1 MIQRILIAMLLP
13 SALSAP
19 SGGACAAPM
28 PLEPASTDATPTRP
42 ATSVPGDTPISGAG
56 PESISDSGSGPTSRL
71 GDEPTVV
78 PPFRIGA
85 GFLHQFDAS
94 LDVGGRYSVR
104 RTYAGAGASFELT
117 PTLDLV
123 LSGAFAH
130 EHYRF
135 IGDGSFTP
143 APWRD
148 VLTIS
153 LAPRLA
159 WAIDD
164 HWGVSAGP
172 VVQFTGETGADFDD
186 SIQWGG
192 IASVRHAFDRDHVIG
207 VGLLVLTQLEDDP
220 LFLPVPLVDWHLGD
234 GWRISNVRGPEAN
247 PFAGLELVKRFDA
260 TWEVAAGA
268 AYSTRRFRL
277 DRSGPIPSGVG
288 EESFVPVFGR
298 LTVRPEPW
306 LRFDLM
312 AGVSF
317 LGRIELADGAGSR
330 ISVADA
336 DPAPILGIFGSIR
349 F

>member
-1 MIQRILIAMLLP
+1 MSKKSPCVFLGWCVLLAQVP
-13 SALSAP
+13 LLDAHGQSAEARETADNAPAQSEPGPVSDEPTAPEPALSPDVPPIVAP
-19 SGGACAAPM
+19 SG
-28 PLEPASTDATPTRP
+28 EP
-42 ATSVPGDTPISGAG
+42 PIV
-56 PESISDSGSGPTSRL
+56 I
-71 GDEPTVV
+71 
-78 PPFRIGA
+78 PPYRIGA

-94 LDVGGRYSVR
+94 LDHGGRYSVSR
-104 RTYAGAGASFELT
+104 AYLGAGASYELT
-117 PTLDLV
+117 PSLDLSV
-123 LSGAFAH
+123 NGAFAY

-135 IGDGSFTP
+135 SGGGAFEP

-148 VLTIS
+148 VLTFS
-153 LAPRLA
+153 LAPRLS
-159 WAIDD
+159 WSIDD

-172 VVQFTGETGADFDD
+172 IVQYTGETGADFED

-192 IASVRHAFDRDHVIG
+192 VAAVRYAFDRDHVLG

-247 PFAGLELVKRFDA
+247 PFAGLELVKRIDPA
-260 TWEVAAGA
+260 WEVAGGA

-277 DRSGPIPSGVG
+277 DDSGPVPDGIGQ
-288 EESFVPVFGR
+288 ESVVPVYGR
-298 LTVRPEPW
+298 LTFRPEPW
-306 LRFDLM
+306 LRFDLV

-317 LGRIELADGAGSR
+317 LGRVELADSAGNR
-330 ISVADA
+330 ISVGDA